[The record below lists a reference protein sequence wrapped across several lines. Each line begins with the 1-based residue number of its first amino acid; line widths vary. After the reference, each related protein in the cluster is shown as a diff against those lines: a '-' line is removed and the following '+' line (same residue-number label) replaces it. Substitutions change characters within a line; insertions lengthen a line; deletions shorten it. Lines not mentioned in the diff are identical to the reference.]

1 MRPLDK
7 NKRYSLANCSDE
19 QLDEILQWLKENDTG
34 WKAFVSI
41 GRELSIFWNAS
52 AWIPYIS
59 SHNHTCATTLFVEPK
74 DSIVEAVINK
84 MATRSETGIK
94 KYGTTLDRKD
104 LTPIEWMRHFQE
116 ECMDAALYAERWIR
130 EMEGL
135 INQKSE

>member
-1 MRPLDK
+1 MQPLDK
-7 NKRYSLANCSDE
+7 NKRYSLANCSDA
-19 QLDEILQWLKENDTG
+19 QLKEILQWLKKNDWG
-34 WKAFVSI
+34 WEKTVIYTYHSLVYKGEWKKEI
-41 GRELSIFWNAS
+41 TLPTDI
-52 AWIPYIS
+52 
-59 SHNHTCATTLFVEPK
+59 CATTLFNQPK

-130 EMEGL
+130 DMEGL
-135 INQKSE
+135 TNQKSE

>member
-1 MRPLDK
+1 MQPLDK
-7 NKRYSLANCSDE
+7 NKRYRLANC
-19 QLDEILQWLKENDTG
+19 
-34 WKAFVSI
+34 
-41 GRELSIFWNAS
+41 
-52 AWIPYIS
+52 
-59 SHNHTCATTLFVEPK
+59 PK

-130 EMEGL
+130 DMEGL